1 MLNFYIDHA
10 LLAAT
15 EGRISF
21 YENGRGVGVRL
32 AYPPAALIG
41 LRLVLP
47 RMLGTSSV
55 SLLLTLDGEREPVSF
70 PLRLCGCEG
79 EWDRYAVL
87 IDGATLSACGHL
99 FFGRLVVEGI
109 FGRLDATF
117 AADGRVRFVLDGE
130 GEPFPLLLA
139 EGRGTP
145 ALLGGAIYALPLREL
160 SRLGRL
166 FLGADDDIE
175 TFFSHLSALG
185 VRALWLCPPAAQGCE
200 GERWHPSSLPPA
212 FRSLAEKNGI
222 HLFFDLLCCSAL
234 RDSGGMFTRSDSLPL
249 TSPGE
254 GVDDRPGFW
263 NAPSLP
269 VGEKAPSLQ
278 EYFCGESGILATACS
293 AGAKGF
299 FLRMADR
306 FGDALLTTLHRHMG
320 EGALLGAASGGP
332 VPIHFGARRRYM
344 FGEALDGMAGD
355 TLDKACLAYLVEGE
369 TEALESYLLR
379 TQVVIPPGM
388 LCVQALSCY
397 ESGSLLSAIAEQ
409 LYEKDTQE
417 PGKTPYAL
425 AELGHLI
432 AGTLPGVPMY
442 LAGEENGLPYP
453 PVVGEAVGGQ
463 LAFFLRLS
471 QLRRREAVYRDGAL
485 RLLHLSPTL
494 LVFSRERE
502 GEALLTV
509 INRAPTRL
517 ALASPDGFSVV
528 FGGRGL
534 KNVFSVR
541 PYGGIVVKVTR
552 WEGETCRLRFTRQ
565 AEGESATLAAPFV
578 GRIAVLQHK
587 K

>member
-1 MLNFYIDHA
+1 MLNFYIDRA
-10 LLAAT
+10 LLATA

-21 YENGRGVGVRL
+21 YENGRDVGVRL
-32 AYPPAALIG
+32 AYPSAALIG
-41 LRLVLP
+41 LRLALP

-55 SLLLTLDGEREPVSF
+55 SLLLTLDGEREAVAFS
-70 PLRLCGCEG
+70 LRLCSCEG
-79 EWDRYAVL
+79 EWDCYALL
-87 IDGATLSACGHL
+87 IDGATLSTCGHL
-99 FFGRLVVEGI
+99 FFGRLVIEGI
-109 FGRLDATF
+109 FGRLNATF
-117 AADGRVRFVLDGE
+117 AADGRVCFSLAGE
-130 GEPFPLLLA
+130 KEPFPLLLA

-185 VRALWLCPPAAQGCE
+185 VRALWLCPPAAEGCE

-222 HLFFDLLCCSAL
+222 HLLFDLLCCSAL
-234 RDSGGMFTRSDSLPL
+234 RDSGGMFTRSHSLPL
-249 TSPGE
+249 ASPGE
-254 GVDDRPGFW
+254 EVDDRPGFW
-263 NAPSLP
+263 NSPSLP
-269 VGEKAPSLQ
+269 VGEKTLSLQ
-278 EYFCGESGILATACS
+278 EYFCGEGGILATACS

-306 FGDALLTTLHRHMG
+306 FGDALLAALRHQMG
-320 EGALLGAASGGP
+320 EGALLGATSGGP
-332 VPIHFGARRRYM
+332 VPIHFGARRRYT
-344 FGEALDGMAGD
+344 FGEALDGMASDALGE
-355 TLDKACLAYLVEGE
+355 ACLAYLVNGE
-369 TEALESYLLR
+369 TEALADYLLR
-379 TQVVIPPGM
+379 TQAVIPPGM
-388 LCVQALSCY
+388 LCVQALSHY
-397 ESGSLLSAIAEQ
+397 ESGSLLSAIAER
-409 LYEKDTQE
+409 LYEKDAQT

-432 AGTLPGVPMY
+432 AGTLPGVPLY

-453 PVVGEAVGGQ
+453 PVAGEAVGGQ
-463 LAFFLRLS
+463 LAFFLRLA
-471 QLRRREAVYRDGAL
+471 QLRRRETVYRDGVL

-534 KNVFSVR
+534 KNMFSVR

-565 AEGESATLAAPFV
+565 AEEERATLAAPFA
-578 GRIAVLQHK
+578 GRIAALQYRK
-587 K
+587 